1 MIQIPINT
9 DEETPI
15 ALHWYALAL
24 WLLIFLCTGCFWW
37 GYSYG
42 DHTLPTAIASI
53 RKADSL
59 LSIADKEFT
68 NNVTQ
73 AQEAYKASLSGAI
86 DTYIRAN
93 TDASRE
99 LLQTKQIL
107 VNTVKTQFS
116 VEMISSGKTQGGTT
130 K

>member
-1 MIQIPINT
+1 MIQIPIETN
-9 DEETPI
+9 EEPI
-15 ALHWYALAL
+15 AYHWYALAL
-24 WLLIFLCTGCFWW
+24 GLLIFLCTWCFWW

-42 DHTLPTAIASI
+42 DHTLPSAIASI
-53 RKADSL
+53 RKADTL
-59 LSIADKEFT
+59 LSVADKEFT
-68 NNVTQ
+68 NNVVQ

-93 TDASRE
+93 TEASKE

-107 VNTVKTQFS
+107 VNTVKTQFN
-116 VEMISSGKTQGGTT
+116 VEMIQTGKTQGGAT